1 MSSIQVRPAT
11 LRDAKAIAQIHTVSA
26 QEAYKGLVPD
36 EQLKSMSV
44 EKRQAYWREAIEYC
58 EPQVQVAV
66 DGEKIVGFVGYDRSR
81 DEKSRPTTGEIWAIY
96 AAPTHWNQG
105 VGLALWDAARDG
117 LQEEGCTNVTAWV
130 PLRNERAL
138 RFHEMAG
145 FKRELSTAK
154 TAVIGGV
161 KIEEGQS
168 HTAHWRSESGAPA
181 PRRVVAADDTLPAD
195 TAYRLACEGTGLL
208 WTGDFQNARMLLQA
222 LMRRTDRK
230 PAKAAAK
237 AAKKAA
243 DATPAQAFHL
253 HRQAQAQRARVLSSI
268 LIVLEGDYAIGLRR
282 APDLRQACAE
292 AWGPASGQRVVAS
305 LRELL
310 GLVGA
315 HEWRK
320 KGVEVPA
327 LGAAPGN
334 RIHPHYGVFSPVRG
348 EYVDLVAQTPL
359 PSKALA
365 FDVGVGSGVLSAVL
379 ARKGV
384 QRVVATD
391 QDPRAIACA
400 RENLQRLGVAGRV
413 ELLQTDL
420 FPEGRAPLV
429 VCNPPWLPARASSPI
444 ERAVYDEGSGMLR
457 GFLAG
462 LAAHLEPGGEGW
474 LILSDLAEHLELRPR
489 AQLLEWIAQA
499 GLQVLGRHDVKPRH
513 AKATD
518 ATDAL
523 HAARAAEVTS
533 LWRLGAAQ

>member
-1 MSSIQVRPAT
+1 MIEWSSQ
-11 LRDAKAIAQIHTVSA
+11 
-26 QEAYKGLVPD
+26 G
-36 EQLKSMSV
+36 
-44 EKRQAYWREAIEYC
+44 QA
-58 EPQVQVAV
+58 
-66 DGEKIVGFVGYDRSR
+66 
-81 DEKSRPTTGEIWAIY
+81 
-96 AAPTHWNQG
+96 
-105 VGLALWDAARDG
+105 
-117 LQEEGCTNVTAWV
+117 
-130 PLRNERAL
+130 
-138 RFHEMAG
+138 
-145 FKRELSTAK
+145 
-154 TAVIGGV
+154 
-161 KIEEGQS
+161 
-168 HTAHWRSESGAPA
+168 HTAQWRSESGAPA

-195 TAYRLACEGTGLL
+195 TAYRMACEGTGLL
-208 WTGDFQNARMLLQA
+208 WTGDYQNARMLLQA
-222 LMRRTDRK
+222 LARRVDRK

-237 AAKKAA
+237 AAQKAA

-253 HRQAQAQRARVLSSI
+253 HRQAQAQRARVLSSV

-282 APDLRQACAE
+282 APDLRQACTE

-327 LGAAPGN
+327 LGAPPGN
-334 RIHPHYGVFSPVRG
+334 RIHPYYGVFSPVRG

-365 FDVGVGSGVLSAVL
+365 FDVGVGTGVLSAVL
-379 ARKGV
+379 ARRGV

-391 QDPRAIACA
+391 QDLRAIACA
-400 RENLQRLGVAGRV
+400 RDNLQRLGVASRV
-413 ELLQTDL
+413 DVLQTDL

-474 LILSDLAEHLELRPR
+474 LILSDLAEHLGLRPR

-499 GLQVLGRHDVKPRH
+499 GLKVLGRHDVKPRH

-533 LWRLGAAQ
+533 LWRLGAA